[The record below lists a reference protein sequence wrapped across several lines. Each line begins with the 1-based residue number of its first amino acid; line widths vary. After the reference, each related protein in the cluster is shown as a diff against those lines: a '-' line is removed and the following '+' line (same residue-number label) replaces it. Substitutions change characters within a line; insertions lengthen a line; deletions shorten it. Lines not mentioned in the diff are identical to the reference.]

1 MARLTTTCALLSAIA
16 LAACATADPGATAT
30 GAPDGSTTA
39 RAQDDATLTGSRLQR
54 VQTDRMLKS
63 VGNSSFRQDTSV
75 HSLGNVV
82 GAKSN

>member
-16 LAACATADPGATAT
+16 LTACATAEPGTSAS

-63 VGNSSFRQDTSV
+63 VGNSSFRQDTTV

-82 GAKSN
+82 GATSN